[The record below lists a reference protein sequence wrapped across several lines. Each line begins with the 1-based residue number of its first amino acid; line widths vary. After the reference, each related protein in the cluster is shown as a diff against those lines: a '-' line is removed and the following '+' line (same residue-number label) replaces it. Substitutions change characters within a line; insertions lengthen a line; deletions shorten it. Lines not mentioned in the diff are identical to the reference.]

1 MTRSWKHR
9 TTLFQVWMWRRDACK
24 GPEVGVL
31 KREYALKLQTTL
43 LLIKIQ
49 ETIFLHALA
58 SFNHMSLWK
67 GMIWALKH
75 WNNPL
80 RYIFK
85 CIGGIELYL
94 KIYSHDK
101 VESCGYGICATHW
114 DLHTLHRIRWNIDSA
129 FVMAHGFSGV
139 YMENKPPL
147 ISKYSGWG
155 IWANIL
161 SKKYC
166 HGFQKDPFLAAHC
179 VLKCGFTVVTG
190 A

>member
-9 TTLFQVWMWRRDACK
+9 TTLFQVWIWRLDACK
-24 GPEVGVL
+24 GPEVGVQ
-31 KREYALKLQTTL
+31 KREYALQLQSTL
-43 LLIKIQ
+43 LLINIQ

-58 SFNHMSLWK
+58 SFNHMPLWE

-101 VESCGYGICATHW
+101 VESCGYGICATHR

-139 YMENKPPL
+139 YMQNKTPL

-190 A
+190 P